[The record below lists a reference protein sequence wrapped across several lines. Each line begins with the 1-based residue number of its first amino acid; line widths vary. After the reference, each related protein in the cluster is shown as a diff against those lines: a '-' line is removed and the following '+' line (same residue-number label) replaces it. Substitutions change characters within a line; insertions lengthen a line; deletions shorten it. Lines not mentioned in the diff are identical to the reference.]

1 MNYHNDVTTSLLIV
15 LKNES
20 SRRSSHTYHGPRTRW
35 VDDERYTRK
44 GNAVS
49 TIHHASI
56 RSFATVR
63 TRGSDHTAC
72 VSTSTSALW
81 NHNQQ
86 HHCHRCRTNPL
97 IPVAARYWNAPE
109 NTTAA
114 SKIRNNTDYWASN
127 NQRVVAVT
135 TKAATMVTTSM
146 MIMMIIAVVVNHWNV
161 VRSILRLVLPVVIV
175 MRRAVSPAV

>member
-1 MNYHNDVTTSLLIV
+1 M
-15 LKNES
+15 
-20 SRRSSHTYHGPRTRW
+20 SRRAGPAIRTTDHGL
-35 VDDERYTRK
+35 V
-44 GNAVS
+44 GS
-49 TIHHASI
+49 TMNDILVKVMLYPQSTTHRFDHLQQY
-56 RSFATVR
+56 VPEVP
-63 TRGSDHTAC
+63 GSDHTAC
-72 VSTSTSALW
+72 VSTSASALW

-146 MIMMIIAVVVNHWNV
+146 MIMMITAVVVNHWNV
-161 VRSILRLVLPVVIV
+161 VRSILRLV
-175 MRRAVSPAV
+175 